1 MSQPL
6 PAFSYQLYSSRNF
19 PPIAATLAML
29 AAAGYREAEGFG
41 GAIDAAGGAAGLRAL
56 LDANGLAMPT
66 AHFGLSAVE
75 ADAAAAIADART
87 LGVSTTVIPWLPPED
102 RPSTAEGWTAL
113 GRRVEAA
120 VAPLRDAGFAVAWHN
135 HDFELFN
142 VGHDLMPLDLLMQAA
157 PSLKLELD
165 VAWVHVAGEDPV
177 RWINAYADRI
187 VSIHLKDR
195 APAGQKTDEDGWA
208 DLGTGELDWP
218 RIVAA
223 IKASSA
229 RHFIVEH
236 DNPSDHARFAR
247 NSIAFANS
255 IWG

>member
-1 MSQPL
+1 M

-19 PPIAATLAML
+19 PSIADTLAML
-29 AAAGYREAEGFG
+29 AAAGYREAEGYG
-41 GAIDAAGGAAGLRAL
+41 GAIEAAGGASGLRAL
-56 LDANGLAMPT
+56 LDANGLCMPT

-75 ADAAAAIADART
+75 ADPAGAITDAKV
-87 LGVSTTVIPWLPPED
+87 LGVSTMVIPWLPPED
-102 RPSTAEGWTAL
+102 RPSTVEGWSAL
-113 GRRVEAA
+113 GRRVEIASK
-120 VAPLRDAGFAVAWHN
+120 PLRDAGFGVAWHN

-142 VGHDLMPLDLLMQAA
+142 VGHDQMPLDLLMHAA

-165 VAWVHVAGEDPV
+165 VAWVYVAKEDPV
-177 RWINAYADRI
+177 RWINAYRDRL

-195 APAGQKTDEDGWA
+195 APAGQKTNEDGWA

-223 IKASSA
+223 IQASSA

-247 NSIAFANS
+247 NSIAFANA

>member
-1 MSQPL
+1 M

-19 PPIAATLAML
+19 PPIAETLAML

-41 GAIDAAGGAAGLRAL
+41 GAVEAAGGAKAMRAL

-66 AHFGLSAVE
+66 AHFSLTAVE
-75 ADAAAAIADART
+75 ADPAGAMADAT
-87 LGVSTTVIPWLPPED
+87 ALGVSTMVIPWLPPED
-102 RPSTAEGWTAL
+102 RPTSAEGWSAL

-120 VAPLRDAGFAVAWHN
+120 TAPLRDAGFGVAWHN
-135 HDFELFN
+135 HDFELFT
-142 VGHDLMPLDLLMQAA
+142 VGPDLMPLDLLMQAA

-165 VAWVHVAGEDPV
+165 VAWVHVAKEDPV
-177 RWINAYADRI
+177 RWIGAYADRL

-195 APAGQKTDEDGWA
+195 APAGEKSDEDGWA

-218 RIVAA
+218 RIVSA

-229 RHFIVEH
+229 RHFIMEH
-236 DNPSDHARFAR
+236 DNPSDHARFAAS
-247 NSIAFANS
+247 SIAFANA